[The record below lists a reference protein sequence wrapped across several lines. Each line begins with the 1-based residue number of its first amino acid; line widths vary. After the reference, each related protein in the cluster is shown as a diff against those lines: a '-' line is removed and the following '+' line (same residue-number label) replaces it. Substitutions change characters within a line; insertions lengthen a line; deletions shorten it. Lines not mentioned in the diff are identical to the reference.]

1 MSLFKEEIILVNTKD
16 EEIGVSEKLQA
27 HKDALLHRAISV
39 FILNEKDEMLL
50 QQRALDKYHSFGL
63 WSNACC
69 THPRPNE
76 NITIA
81 ANRRLKEELGFDT
94 LLKKIFDFTYKAEL
108 ENNLTEYEFDH
119 VFLGFHSGIVK
130 PNPLEVNEC
139 KYLNVKEVGKLLK
152 ESPHLFTIWFQI
164 AFPLFL
170 NYWNRNNF

>member
-108 ENNLTEYEFDH
+108 
-119 VFLGFHSGIVK
+119 
-130 PNPLEVNEC
+130 
-139 KYLNVKEVGKLLK
+139 
-152 ESPHLFTIWFQI
+152 
-164 AFPLFL
+164 
-170 NYWNRNNF
+170 